1 MNKISEHVS
10 THLVEMFLQNYPELL
25 SDWYVSVKNI
35 WEIIF
40 EKLMNKPGLIKYK
53 AMEVVGFHDSCYLG
67 RYCGIY
73 RKPREILEII
83 GYEIKE
89 MSDSVDESICCGS
102 CGGLTITNPELANK
116 IAKNRILQAKR
127 VGIKKLI
134 VCSMENYELLKRNSE
149 NSGVEVLELSDVL
162 SLALGISQPEDKE
175 FNEEISKEEELV
187 LEAKGEKMLAN
198 ELKEE
203 KDELWEKI
211 YDE

>member
-1 MNKISEHVS
+1 M
-10 THLVEMFLQNYPELL
+10 
-25 SDWYVSVKNI
+25 
-35 WEIIF
+35 EIFI
-40 EKLMNKPGLIKYK
+40 
-53 AMEVVGFHDSCYLG
+53 
-67 RYCGIY
+67 
-73 RKPREILEII
+73 
-83 GYEIKE
+83 
-89 MSDSVDESICCGS
+89 
-102 CGGLTITNPELANK
+102 
-116 IAKNRILQAKR
+116 
-127 VGIKKLI
+127 
-134 VCSMENYELLKRNSE
+134 KRNSE